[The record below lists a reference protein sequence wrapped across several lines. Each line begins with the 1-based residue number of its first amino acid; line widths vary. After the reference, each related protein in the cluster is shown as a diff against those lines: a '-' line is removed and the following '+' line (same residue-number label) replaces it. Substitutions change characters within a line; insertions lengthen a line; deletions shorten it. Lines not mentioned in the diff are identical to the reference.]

1 MTETGVT
8 TGRSM
13 RVAVLGMGPIG
24 LGSAALLTL
33 RGHQPT
39 LWSPAPGGTEP
50 TELRAEGAFQLSIPM
65 TTAGSCAAA
74 VAGADA
80 VLVAVPATAYR
91 AVLEQLAPAL
101 RPGQPV
107 LISGHL
113 SFGALYLSRLLAK
126 RRVTVPIVAWGT
138 TVVSGRRTAPGCVRV
153 SSIRTEVDIATL
165 PAAAMEPMLALC
177 RFLFGDRFRVRA
189 GLLAVALSNV
199 NPQNHL
205 AIALCNFTRMERGE
219 TWFQNTNITD
229 SVGRLME
236 ALDAERLSIAE
247 AFGVVVRTLRQ
258 HFHLSFHAPEAPLGE
273 MARHLA
279 AAGNDPAAPTSLKT
293 RYVLEDAP
301 FGLYPTVLLGRLSG
315 RPAPLHE
322 AGLLTLSAL
331 YGRDLAG
338 DNDIVPTLGLTDLS
352 IGDLRRL
359 TGERTDDAMISSA
372 GSD

>member
-1 MTETGVT
+1 MTLER
-8 TGRSM
+8 GR

-24 LGSAALLTL
+24 LGSAALLAS
-33 RGHQPT
+33 RGHQPA
-39 LWSPAPGGTEP
+39 LWSPTSGGTAP
-50 TELRAEGAFQLSIPM
+50 VELRAHGALQLSAPVAV
-65 TTAGSCAAA
+65 AGSCAAA

-91 AVLEQLAPAL
+91 VVLEQLAPAL

-113 SFGALYLSRLLAK
+113 SFGALHLSRLLAE
-126 RRVTVPIVAWGT
+126 RRVAVPIVAWGT

-153 SSIRTEVDIATL
+153 SSLRTEVDIATL
-165 PAAAMEPMLALC
+165 PASAAEPMLALC
-177 RFLFGDRFRVRA
+177 RVLFGDRFRTRA

-205 AIALCNFTRMERGE
+205 AIALCNFTRMERAE

-229 SVGRLME
+229 AVGRLME
-236 ALDAERLSIAE
+236 ALDAERLAIAE
-247 AFGVVVRTLRQ
+247 AFGLSVRTLRQ

-273 MARHLA
+273 MARFLA

-301 FGLYPTVLLGRLSG
+301 FGLYPTVLLGRLCG
-315 RPAPLHE
+315 RPAQLHE

-331 YGRDLAG
+331 YGRDLAD
-338 DNDIVPTLGLTDLS
+338 DNDIVPALGLTDLS
-352 IGDLRRL
+352 VGDLQRL
-359 TGERTDDAMISSA
+359 TGEGWTTP
-372 GSD
+372 